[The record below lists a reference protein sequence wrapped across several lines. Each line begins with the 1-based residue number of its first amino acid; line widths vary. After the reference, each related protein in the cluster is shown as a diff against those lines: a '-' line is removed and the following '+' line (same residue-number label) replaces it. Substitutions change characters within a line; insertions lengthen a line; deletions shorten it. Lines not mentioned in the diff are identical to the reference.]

1 MKQKFKNPIF
11 VFAFGVIL
19 TSAIF
24 FLFPINLFDGEIVF
38 EIGMKTWKEKANIS
52 LSYFFGIGAEKEQL
66 EQLGVKDFYLL
77 PRGIC
82 DPDLFRNRASRS
94 ELELLLVPGG
104 LAGALGGRREPTM
117 LPFFKH

>member
-11 VFAFGVIL
+11 VFACGVIL

-52 LSYFFGIGAEKEQL
+52 ISYFLGIGAEKEQL
-66 EQLGVKDFYLL
+66 ELLGVKDFYLL
-77 PRGIC
+77 PKGYILALIVILGFPGIWAYRVYI
-82 DPDLFRNRASRS
+82 RN
-94 ELELLLVPGG
+94 
-104 LAGALGGRREPTM
+104 
-117 LPFFKH
+117 K

>member
-52 LSYFFGIGAEKEQL
+52 LSYFLGIGAEKEQL
-66 EQLGVKDFYLL
+66 ELLGVIDFYLL
-77 PRGIC
+77 PKGYILALIVILGFPGIWAYRVYI
-82 DPDLFRNRASRS
+82 RN
-94 ELELLLVPGG
+94 
-104 LAGALGGRREPTM
+104 
-117 LPFFKH
+117 K

>member
-1 MKQKFKNPIF
+1 MEGERGGGINNINQSTMKQKFKNPIF

-52 LSYFFGIGAEKEQL
+52 LSYFLGIGAEKEQL
-66 EQLGVKDFYLL
+66 ELLGVKNFYLL
-77 PRGIC
+77 PKGYILALIVILGLPGLWAYRVYLRG
-82 DPDLFRNRASRS
+82 NRKS
-94 ELELLLVPGG
+94 
-104 LAGALGGRREPTM
+104 
-117 LPFFKH
+117 

>member
-11 VFAFGVIL
+11 VFAFGVML
-19 TSAIF
+19 TSTIF

-52 LSYFFGIGAEKEQL
+52 LSYFLGIGAGKEQL

-77 PRGIC
+77 PKGYI
-82 DPDLFRNRASRS
+82 LA
-94 ELELLLVPGG
+94 LIVILGLPG
-104 LAGALGGRREPTM
+104 LWSYRVYLKNTRV
-117 LPFFKH
+117 

>member
-19 TSAIF
+19 TSVIF
-24 FLFPINLFDGEIVF
+24 FLFPINLFEGEIVF
-38 EIGMKTWKEKANIS
+38 EISMKTWKEKANIS

-77 PRGIC
+77 PRGYVLACILILGF
-82 DPDLFRNRASRS
+82 PGIWAYRTHIRN
-94 ELELLLVPGG
+94 
-104 LAGALGGRREPTM
+104 
-117 LPFFKH
+117 K